1 MRNKLLVTICALAL
15 IIPYVP
21 AACAGAPAA
30 QTTKPSENATSQ
42 AAAQGPIVL
51 VAATMYPAGNPY
63 AAIAQLYA
71 AAVLEATQGRVKIV
85 VNPGESLCPGA
96 EELAAVNSGSV
107 DAAMTVI
114 NYVVGQVPLANVG
127 ALPWVGISDID
138 SNLAATAEA
147 LPIIQKGFSNYN
159 IHVNWYACAPT
170 AYGLAT
176 KKAVHVPDEAKG
188 LKIRSAGGAMDE
200 LIAGWGCST
209 VTLPTSEMYQSI
221 QYGVSD
227 GTLLS
232 VPSMVSFKLPEVA
245 PYYCDLDIGTGGF
258 LFYIN
263 KDKWDKIS
271 SADQEAISKVTPE
284 FMRVVLQVNGAN
296 IDKGR
301 KALPEL
307 GETMYVPTADEMK
320 LWKAPAQAI
329 WDKYAATSP
338 EARQLT
344 EIYRKHGAGY

>member
-1 MRNKLLVTICALAL
+1 MRNKAIVTICALAL
-15 IIPYVP
+15 VILYIS

-30 QTTKPSENATSQ
+30 QTTKPSETDASQ
-42 AAAQGPIVL
+42 AAVQEPITL
-51 VAATMYPAGNPY
+51 VAATMYPAGNTY
-63 AAIAQLYA
+63 ATIAQLYA
-71 AAVLEATQGRVKIV
+71 AAVLQATEGRVKIV

-127 ALPWVGISDID
+127 ALPWVGISDIE
-138 SNLAATAEA
+138 SNLAAAEEG
-147 LPIIQKGFSNYN
+147 LPIIQKGFEKYN
-159 IHVNWYACAPT
+159 IHINWYACAPS

-176 KKAVHVPDEAKG
+176 KKAVHVPAEAKG

-200 LIAGWGCST
+200 LISGWGCST

-232 VPSMVSFKLPEVA
+232 VPSMVSFKMPEVA

-263 KDKWDKIS
+263 KDKWDRIS
-271 SADQEAISKVTPE
+271 SADQEAIGKVTPE
-284 FMRVVLQVNGAN
+284 FMKVVLQVNGAN

-301 KALPEL
+301 KALPEM
-307 GETMYVPTADEMK
+307 GETVYVPTADEMK
-320 LWKAPAQAI
+320 LWKAPAKAI
-329 WDKYAATSP
+329 WDKYAASSP

-344 EIYRKHGAGY
+344 EIYIKHGAGY

>member
-1 MRNKLLVTICALAL
+1 MKNRLLFAICALAL
-15 IIPYVP
+15 VILCIP
-21 AACAGAPAA
+21 AACTVAPAA
-30 QTTKPSENATSQ
+30 QPTGPSDNAPSQ
-42 AAAQGPIVL
+42 AAAQEPITL
-51 VAATMYPAGNPY
+51 MAATMYPAGNPY
-63 AAIAQLYA
+63 ATIAQLYA
-71 AAVLEATQGRVKIV
+71 AAVQEATEGRVKIV

-127 ALPWVGISDID
+127 ALPWVGITDID
-138 SNLAATAEA
+138 SNLAAAAEG
-147 LPIIQKGFSNYN
+147 LPIIQKGFEKYN
-159 IHVNWYACAPT
+159 IYINWYACAPS

-176 KKAVHVPDEAKG
+176 KKPVHVPSEAKG

-200 LIAGWGCST
+200 LISGWGCST

-232 VPSMVSFKLPEVA
+232 VPSMVAFKLPEVA
-245 PYYCDLDIGTGGF
+245 PYYCDLDLGTGGF

-263 KDKWDKIS
+263 KDKWAKIS
-271 SADQEAISKVTPE
+271 SADKEAIGKVTPE
-284 FMRVVLQVNGAN
+284 FMKVVLQVNAAN
-296 IDKGR
+296 IEKGR
-301 KALPEL
+301 KELPEM
-307 GETMYVPTADEMK
+307 GETVYVPTADEMK

-329 WDKYAATSP
+329 WDKYASSSP

-344 EIYRKHGAGY
+344 EIYLKYGAGY

>member
-1 MRNKLLVTICALAL
+1 MRNKTIVTISALAMVIL
-15 IIPYVP
+15 FVLV
-21 AACAGAPAA
+21 ACTAAPAA
-30 QTTKPSENATSQ
+30 QTTKPSEDSASQ
-42 AAAQGPIVL
+42 ATAQDPIVL
-51 VAATMYPAGNPY
+51 VAATMYPAGNTY
-63 AAIAQLYA
+63 ATIAQLYA
-71 AAVLEATQGRVKIV
+71 AAVLQATEGRVKIV

-127 ALPWVGISDID
+127 ALPWVGIPDID
-138 SNLAATAEA
+138 SNLAAAAEG
-147 LPIIQKGFSNYN
+147 LPIIQKGFEKYN
-159 IHVNWYACAPT
+159 IHINWYACAPS

-176 KKAVHVPDEAKG
+176 KKEVRVPSQAKG

-200 LIAGWGCST
+200 LISGWGCST

-232 VPSMVSFKLPEVA
+232 VPSMVAFKLPEVA

-258 LFYIN
+258 LFYVN
-263 KDKWDKIS
+263 KDKWNRIS
-271 SADQEAISKVTPE
+271 SADQEAIAKVTPE
-284 FMRVVLQVNGAN
+284 FMKVVLQVNAAN
-296 IDKGR
+296 IEKGR
-301 KALPEL
+301 KELPDM
-307 GETMYVPTADEMK
+307 GENVYVPTADEMK

-329 WDKYAATSP
+329 WDKYAASSP
-338 EARQLT
+338 EAKQLT
-344 EIYRKHGAGY
+344 DIYRKYGAGY